1 MKIVVDENIPY
12 GKEAFAQLGEVQTL
26 PGRAISTDDL
36 MDAQALMVRSITKVN
51 ADLLEGTPVQFVA
64 TATIGEDHI
73 DKTYLAEKGIGFSSA
88 PGCNANSV
96 GEYIAAALLHFA
108 EKHGIDLT
116 QSSLGIVGVG
126 NVGKK
131 VLAKAQALGMR
142 CVLNDPPLAQATGHE
157 AYRPLEEAL
166 ACDFVTT
173 HVPLTKDGDHPT
185 WHLADASFFDAM
197 GDQAIYLNTSRGAV
211 ADNQALKAAL
221 KDGKLRD
228 CLLDVWEGEPEPDME
243 LAALVEIASP
253 HIAGYSFDGKVNGTQ
268 QIYDAA
274 CRHFGLDTPWD
285 PAPLLPTAS
294 CPAYTI
300 QHPGHQGIHEA
311 IRAVY
316 EIMDD
321 DRDFRG
327 LNDCP
332 AEEHGTFFDQL
343 RKNYPRRREFQN
355 TTITLAE
362 AAQELAPAI
371 DALGFRRNGT
381 C

>member
-12 GKEAFAQLGEVQTL
+12 GNEAFSQLGEVVTL
-26 PGRAISTDDL
+26 PGRAIAKADL

-51 ADLLEGTPVQFVA
+51 ADLLEGTDIQFVA

-73 DKTYLAEKGIGFSSA
+73 DKPYLKSNNIGFSSA

-108 EKHGIDLT
+108 EKHSMDLT
-116 QSSLGIVGVG
+116 QASLGIIGVG

-131 VLAKAQALGMR
+131 VLAKAKALGMR
-142 CVLNDPPLAQATGHE
+142 CILNDPPLAGETAE
-157 AYRPLEEAL
+157 PIYRPLEEAL

-173 HVPLTKDGDHPT
+173 HVPLSKDGPYPT
-185 WHLADASFFDAM
+185 FHLADQAFFDAM
-197 GDQAIYLNTSRGAV
+197 GDDAIYLNSSRGAV
-211 ADNQALKAAL
+211 ADNQALKATL
-221 KDGKLRD
+221 KAGKLRD

-243 LAALVEIASP
+243 LVDLVEIATP
-253 HIAGYSFDGKVNGTQ
+253 HIAGYSFDGKVDGTQ

-274 CRHFGLDTPWD
+274 CRHFKINKPWD
-285 PAPLLPTAS
+285 PTPLLPEPE
-294 CPAYTI
+294 CPALSIDT
-300 QHPGHQGIHEA
+300 PGHAGIHAA

-316 EIMDD
+316 EIMNDD
-321 DRDFRG
+321 KDFRG

-332 AEEHGTFFDQL
+332 AEEHAVFFDQL

-355 TTITLAE
+355 TIVSLGD
-362 AAQELAPAI
+362 AAQGLAPTV
-371 DALGFRRNGT
+371 DALGFRRNGS